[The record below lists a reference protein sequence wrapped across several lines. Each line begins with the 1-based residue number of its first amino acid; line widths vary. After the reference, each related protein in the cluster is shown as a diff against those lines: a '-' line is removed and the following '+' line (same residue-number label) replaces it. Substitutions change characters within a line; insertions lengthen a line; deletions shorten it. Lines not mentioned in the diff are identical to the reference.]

1 MKTSKVSCSLWPSAL
16 LTWLLITP
24 EAALADHW
32 EKFHD
37 NPSLGQSYYV
47 DTESIVIHGGFV
59 RAWERI
65 VLVRPKTDSQSRLIF
80 SQKYYKAFD
89 CEKRLSRSLQSIDY
103 ADRDSTAVVGE
114 ITQYPASWP
123 YNAAGAGSAEEKL
136 INHVCNA
143 AAAKLRTG
151 R

>member
-1 MKTSKVSCSLWPSAL
+1 MKKTKVSSSLWPPAL
-16 LTWLLITP
+16 LVWLLVTP
-24 EAALADHW
+24 EHALADHW
-32 EKFHD
+32 ERFHD
-37 NPSLGQSYYV
+37 NPSQGQSYYV

-65 VLVRPKTDSQSRLIF
+65 VQVRPKTDSQGRHIF

-89 CEKRLSRSLQSIDY
+89 CSERLSRSLQSIDY

-114 ITQYPASWP
+114 ITYYPSSWP
-123 YNAAGAGSAEEKL
+123 YNAANSGSAEDKL
-136 INHVCNA
+136 ISYVCNV